1 MLADNGRVPLR
12 GSFGAAVAVVA
23 ACAAT
28 LLTALPLQAAEPL
41 EAASVTVVPKNR
53 AYVQV
58 VSAEPIPFRR
68 LTVQVARDGGR
79 WHRRERIEVGDQ
91 AVIAV
96 RPGRWRFRTV
106 ARKTDDGVQWRSNT
120 ALKRVTTRGVARVR
134 LTVRPQGTVVR
145 VPAGDPPPDGQLG
158 ELFSAV
164 NAKRSTPQRCGA
176 RWKPAV
182 PPVRYNAELAEA
194 AAAHA
199 DDMAARDYFSHMTPE
214 GRDFVSRIRRAG
226 YTGRP
231 GGENL
236 AMGFSDAAS
245 VVAGWLASP
254 GHCEN
259 LMESTWTEMGLGYAE
274 ARHPGYTSLFTYWV
288 QEFGYGP

>member
-1 MLADNGRVPLR
+1 MLADNGHRPPR
-12 GSFGAAVAVVA
+12 GSFSATAAVAA
-23 ACAAT
+23 ACAAL
-28 LLTALPLQAAEPL
+28 LLTPPPLHAAEPR
-41 EAASVTVVPKNR
+41 AATGVTVIPKNR
-53 AYVQV
+53 AYVEV
-58 VSAEPIPFRR
+58 VSVEPIPFRR

-79 WHRRERIEVGDQ
+79 WHRRERIKVGDQ
-91 AVIAV
+91 AMIAV

-106 ARKTDDGVQWRSNT
+106 ARMTADGVRWRSNT
-120 ALKRVTTRGVARVR
+120 ALTRVTTRGTARVR
-134 LTVRPQGTVVR
+134 LTIRPQGTVVR
-145 VPAGDPPPDGQLG
+145 APAGDVPPDGRLG

-164 NAKRSTPQRCGA
+164 NATRSTPQRCGV

-182 PPVRYNAELAEA
+182 PPVRYNAELGQA

-226 YTGRP
+226 YTGQP

-236 AMGFSDAAS
+236 AMGFSDAAA

-259 LMESTWTEMGLGYAE
+259 LMEPAWTEMGLGYAQTQ
-274 ARHPGYTSLFTYWV
+274 RPGYTSLFTYWV